1 MGQEGPWWFSVKYGE
16 DMTQLFNMDC
26 WACTLVNH
34 VRREPHAQ
42 ACLACCQ
49 QARDTTCALRR
60 LTATAGT
67 AAAQIKDKCGYEK
80 IPEPV
85 DLQKEGGGMVE
96 LHTAGRTSAKDI
108 LEPKATYILCKMAV
122 PEDAPEGTAPA
133 PEMLWTPPEGY
144 EAPAGACLL
153 HRLHLR
159 LLHHLLHSVGQRQ
172 NRTASLG
179 HRLRRPRL
187 YRHSCSLPSPPPS
200 LSSPR
205 SLCLITSAEPPAG
218 GAAKKK

>member
-42 ACLACCQ
+42 ACLAWCQ
-49 QARDTTCALRR
+49 QARDTTCAHRC

-85 DLQKEGGGMVE
+85 DLDRLCGCGGPCARY
-96 LHTAGRTSAKDI
+96 H
-108 LEPKATYILCKMAV
+108 
-122 PEDAPEGTAPA
+122 
-133 PEMLWTPPEGY
+133 
-144 EAPAGACLL
+144 
-153 HRLHLR
+153 
-159 LLHHLLHSVGQRQ
+159 
-172 NRTASLG
+172 RTAYACDPS
-179 HRLRRPRL
+179 RPDLRGSTPRFFKNF
-187 YRHSCSLPSPPPS
+187 
-200 LSSPR
+200 
-205 SLCLITSAEPPAG
+205 T
-218 GAAKKK
+218 

>member
-1 MGQEGPWWFSVKYGE
+1 MAPKKDAPTGGEEPEGPWWFSVKYGE

-34 VRREPHAQ
+34 
-42 ACLACCQ
+42 
-49 QARDTTCALRR
+49 
-60 LTATAGT
+60 
-67 AAAQIKDKCGYEK
+67 IKDKCGYEK

-96 LHTAGRTSAKDI
+96 LHTAGRTSAKDM

-144 EAPAGACLL
+144 EAPAG
-153 HRLHLR
+153 
-159 LLHHLLHSVGQRQ
+159 
-172 NRTASLG
+172 
-179 HRLRRPRL
+179 
-187 YRHSCSLPSPPPS
+187 
-200 LSSPR
+200 
-205 SLCLITSAEPPAG
+205 